1 MYNPSARSDLAGR
14 YPGLDWEAM
23 LAAAGGPDVDQLV
36 VAQTGAVEGAAAL
49 MADEPLAVWRDYFRV
64 RLLSSFSSVLPEAFV
79 DARFALSSALSGQ
92 TEQRERWKRGV
103 DATTGALG
111 EAVGVLY
118 VAEYFPPEAKAKID
132 ALVTNV
138 IAALDARLSE
148 LDWMA
153 PETRAVAREK
163 LTKFTPKIGYPDKW
177 RDYAGL
183 RVEKGEALANLRR
196 AREFE
201 HEFALAKLG
210 KPVDR
215 SEWFMT
221 PMTVNA
227 YAYPSWVEVVFPAS
241 ILQPPFFDPAAD
253 DAVNYAAIGAVI
265 GHEILHHFD
274 DQGRKFDKDGKLK
287 EWWTKGDVERFSA
300 RSAQL
305 VSQYAA
311 YEPLPGKTINGA
323 LTLGENIADVAG
335 LQVAWDAW
343 QRSLGGKPAPV
354 IDGFTGAQRFFL
366 GYAQVWRGKFR
377 EKSVLQRLTSDPHSP
392 GEYRAQTVR
401 NLDEWYAAFDV
412 KPGDALYLAPED
424 RVKLW

>member
-1 MYNPSARSDLAGR
+1 
-14 YPGLDWEAM
+14 
-23 LAAAGGPDVDQLV
+23 
-36 VAQTGAVEGAAAL
+36 
-49 MADEPLAVWRDYFRV
+49 
-64 RLLSSFSSVLPEAFV
+64 
-79 DARFALSSALSGQ
+79 
-92 TEQRERWKRGV
+92 
-103 DATTGALG
+103 
-111 EAVGVLY
+111 
-118 VAEYFPPEAKAKID
+118 
-132 ALVTNV
+132 
-138 IAALDARLSE
+138 
-148 LDWMA
+148 
-153 PETRAVAREK
+153 
-163 LTKFTPKIGYPDKW
+163 
-177 RDYAGL
+177 
-183 RVEKGEALANLRR
+183 
-196 AREFE
+196 
-201 HEFALAKLG
+201 
-210 KPVDR
+210 VDR